1 MTDRPR
7 GAPGS
12 LLAGLAVF
20 VLVGLDVVA
29 GGPLSRLDVRLS
41 RWTRTSGLARERWLD
56 VLTYPGN
63 HLVAGVVVG
72 AAVAVL
78 AWRART
84 VAPLVRLA
92 VLGLTTAALVTT
104 LKIAFHR
111 KSPADSYGWDHGV
124 FRSYPSGHTATAI
137 VLWGLLATLAARYA
151 TSDLTRQL
159 TWVLS
164 LVLPAVTMVGM
175 LARDYH
181 WLSDLVAAAALGVV
195 LLQVERLVLAHWPRA
210 RRGSAA
216 GPGGAA
222 ARGLPAR
229 PGRG

>member
-7 GAPGS
+7 GAPGPLFIGS
-12 LLAGLAVF
+12 ALL
-20 VLVGLDVVA
+20 VLVSLDVVA

-63 HLVAGVVVG
+63 HLAAGLVVG
-72 AAVAVL
+72 AAVAGL

-84 VAPLVRLA
+84 VVPLVRLA
-92 VLGLTTAALVTT
+92 VLGVITALAVTE
-104 LKIAFHR
+104 LKVAFHR
-111 KSPADSYGWDHGV
+111 QSPADSYGWGYGV

-151 TSDLTRQL
+151 TSDRTRRLTR
-159 TWVLS
+159 VLG
-164 LVLPAVTMVGM
+164 LALPAGTMVGM

-181 WLSDLVAAAALGVV
+181 WLSDVVAAAGLGVV

-210 RRGSAA
+210 RRGSADRR
-216 GPGGAA
+216 GGTA
-222 ARGLPAR
+222 ARRLPAR